1 MNTKHELAQARKHI
15 ANVEQALRSTEFA
28 LYLTEQAWLKANE
41 EWVAHAISDDA
52 FRNLENYKAEHPQI
66 KMRDMRAA
74 FIGDSDAKPH

>member
-1 MNTKHELAQARKHI
+1 MSTKLELQLAAARGRL
-15 ANVEQALRSTEFA
+15 ADTEFA
-28 LYLTEQAWLKANE
+28 LYLTEQAWLRANE

-74 FIGDSDAKPH
+74 FIGDSDAKPS